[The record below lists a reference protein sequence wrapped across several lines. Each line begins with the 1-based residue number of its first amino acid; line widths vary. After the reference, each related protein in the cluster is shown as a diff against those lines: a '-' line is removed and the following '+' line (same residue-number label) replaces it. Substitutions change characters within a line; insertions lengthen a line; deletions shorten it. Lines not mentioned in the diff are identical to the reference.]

1 MTTTRDPDAERE
13 WYERVYASEDFQGL
27 RRRFR
32 AFVFPVTVGF
42 LAWYMLYVLAAIYAP
57 GVMAAKVVGNVN
69 VALVFGLLQF
79 ASTFGI
85 AWWYARKAGRDFDPV
100 ASRISGDFDLSD
112 SGAAA
117 PREEAR

>member
-1 MTTTRDPDAERE
+1 MTTTSDRDAERE
-13 WYERVYASEDFQGL
+13 WYERAYASEEFQGL

-57 GVMAAKVVGNVN
+57 GVMAAKVVGNIN
-69 VALVFGLLQF
+69 VALIFGLLQF

-100 ASRISGDFDLSD
+100 AAEISRDFNRPGA
-112 SGAAA
+112 GAATT
-117 PREEAR
+117 REEAR